1 MIWCLFFFYA
11 YKYRHAIHLWGI
23 LIWIPMLWVAVCCAS
38 TGALWIPGV
47 REEHSPSKQ
56 HFPTRM
62 TAWHLEL
69 RSEAVIL
76 RAEGCLDEAVK
87 DDWNWDS
94 IRFRS
99 KLALGENSKVWRL
112 RYSGCWWRMERVFR
126 ACRMIPSS
134 RLSNIC
140 MIGLWLSKAWLTL
153 SSTKLEWR

>member
-1 MIWCLFFFYA
+1 MMPGFFLRIQISSRYTPLR
-11 YKYRHAIHLWGI
+11 YSDMDPDVVGRGVLCEHGRTENPWRSRGI
-23 LIWIPMLWVAVCCAS
+23 LS
-38 TGALWIPGV
+38 
-47 REEHSPSKQ
+47 
-56 HFPTRM
+56 F
-62 TAWHLEL
+62 
-69 RSEAVIL
+69 EAAFSDQDDCL
-76 RAEGCLDEAVK
+76 TSGTEKWSCDFERAEGCLDEAVK

-140 MIGLWLSKAWLTL
+140 MIGLWLSKDWLTL